1 MNIELPEPIASYL
14 AAEKSHDTEMLDR
27 CFATEAVVRDES
39 RTYKGLEA
47 IKTWKQA
54 SQAKY
59 QYSVEPLSSSQKGQT
74 VTLLAR
80 LSGNFPGSPV
90 ELTYTF
96 ELAEGKIASL
106 DIS

>member
-1 MNIELPEPIASYL
+1 MKIELPESIASYL
-14 AAEKSHDTEMLDR
+14 AAEKNTDIEILER
-27 CFATEAVVRDES
+27 CFATDATVRDEGH
-39 RTYKGLEA
+39 TYKGLEA
-47 IKTWKQA
+47 IKAWKQA

-59 QYSVEPLSSSQKGQT
+59 QYSIEPLSSSQKGLT

-96 ELAEGKIASL
+96 VLDDSKIASL
-106 DIS
+106 EIR

>member
-1 MNIELPEPIASYL
+1 
-14 AAEKSHDTEMLDR
+14 MLER
-27 CFATEAVVRDES
+27 CFATDATVRDES
-39 RTYKGLEA
+39 HTYKGLAA
-47 IKTWKQA
+47 IKAWKQA

-59 QYSVEPLSSSQKGQT
+59 QYSIEPLSSSQEGQT

-96 ELAEGKIASL
+96 VLDNGKIASL
-106 DIS
+106 EIS